1 MGQCVDGK
9 DQLLITEVAPLGSV
23 TDAFETLGDKITL
36 AHSVVIMQQIA
47 QAMEHLTS
55 QQEIPHRGLA
65 GRKALVFVFDQTNV
79 LKTSVK
85 LSDYLSSLF
94 SSGDLSTGDKLI
106 RYMAPEALQQ
116 ARFYEKSNG
125 CWCGVLGDF
134 DLGSHSIL

>member
-1 MGQCVDGK
+1 
-9 DQLLITEVAPLGSV
+9 V
-23 TDAFETLGDKITL
+23 TDAFEKLGDKITL

-85 LSDYLSSLF
+85 LSDDLSSLF

-106 RYMAPEALQQ
+106 RILGFPTEERMIAHVSSGCSLGPHQQ
-116 ARFYEKSNG
+116 LLVGAY
-125 CWCGVLGDF
+125 C
-134 DLGSHSIL
+134 

>member
-1 MGQCVDGK
+1 
-9 DQLLITEVAPLGSV
+9 
-23 TDAFETLGDKITL
+23 
-36 AHSVVIMQQIA
+36 
-47 QAMEHLTS
+47 MEHLTS

-106 RYMAPEALQQ
+106 RHMAPEALQQ
-116 ARFYEKSNG
+116 ARFSEKSNG
-125 CWCGVLGDF
+125 CVVCWEILTLVHIPYFEILGF
-134 DLGSHSIL
+134 PTEERMIAHVSSGCSLGPHQQLLVGA